1 MGEEQA
7 HRGSVGS
14 LTGGNPV
21 GFQSSF
27 TGRGARSP
35 TALAVSPCE
44 QPRSRAVLRRCPIAE
59 PGKAAASAI
68 TPQAPVAD
76 R

>member
-21 GFQSSF
+21 GFQSSS
-27 TGRGARSP
+27 TGRGALPEPEESEGWYVWEIRLVAP
-35 TALAVSPCE
+35 DGADHAWLVVSGMIE
-44 QPRSRAVLRRCPIAE
+44 QKNGAIA
-59 PGKAAASAI
+59 
-68 TPQAPVAD
+68 Q
-76 R
+76 

>member
-21 GFQSSF
+21 GFQSSS

-35 TALAVSPCE
+35 TAPSRVAVRAGSL
-44 QPRSRAVLRRCPIAE
+44 RAVMRRRPIAE

-68 TPQAPVAD
+68 TALAPVAD